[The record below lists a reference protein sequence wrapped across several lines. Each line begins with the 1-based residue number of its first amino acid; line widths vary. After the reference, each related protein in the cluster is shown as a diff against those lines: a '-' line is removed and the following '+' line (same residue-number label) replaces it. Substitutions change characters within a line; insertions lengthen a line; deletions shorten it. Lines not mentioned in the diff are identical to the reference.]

1 MQYVPQNITAGTVTL
16 RVGIVEITMFA
27 TTSQV
32 TVPTVVSL
40 IGRGSGV
47 TVRTRILCNAL
58 LWSRQ
63 VKWSCYI
70 TLKSKNSNVTCY
82 KPFDSN
88 MKTYRSLFSCR
99 YHQFSGGFF
108 LSWFNRYNISNNSVA
123 HWNFKIDLM
132 NNLVAF

>member
-1 MQYVPQNITAGTVTL
+1 MQYVPQTITAGTVTL

-70 TLKSKNSNVTCY
+70 TLKSKNSYVTCY

-88 MKTYRSLFSCR
+88 MKTYRSLFSSR
-99 YHQFSGGFF
+99 YHQFSGFF
-108 LSWFNRYNISNNSVA
+108 FYHGLTDIIFQIIRWPIETLRLI
-123 HWNFKIDLM
+123 WWIIW
-132 NNLVAF
+132 

>member
-1 MQYVPQNITAGTVTL
+1 MQYVPQTITAGTVTL

-70 TLKSKNSNVTCY
+70 TWWLKSKNSYVTCY

-99 YHQFSGGFF
+99 YHQFSGFF
-108 LSWFNRYNISNNSVA
+108 FFYHGLTDIIFQIIRWPIETLRLI
-123 HWNFKIDLM
+123 WWIIW
-132 NNLVAF
+132 

>member
-1 MQYVPQNITAGTVTL
+1 MQYVPQTITAGTVTL

-99 YHQFSGGFF
+99 YHQFSGFF
-108 LSWFNRYNISNNSVA
+108 FYHGLTDIIFQIIRWPIETLRLI
-123 HWNFKIDLM
+123 WWIIW
-132 NNLVAF
+132 

>member
-1 MQYVPQNITAGTVTL
+1 MQYVPQTITAGTVTL

-70 TLKSKNSNVTCY
+70 TWWLKSKNSYVTCY

-99 YHQFSGGFF
+99 YHQFSGFF
-108 LSWFNRYNISNNSVA
+108 YHGLTDIIFQIIRWPIKTLRLI
-123 HWNFKIDLM
+123 WWIIW
-132 NNLVAF
+132 